1 MSAPETHTPTPW
13 FIHYNEDG
21 DPVSLAYS
29 AKAENGGSIGVSIAR
44 FSIDSKYFTDAQRK
58 ANAEFI
64 VTAVNSYSALQARV
78 AKMEAAL
85 KFYADAWC
93 FTTHPKRPGLEW
105 KPKEALLDDCGN
117 IARAALQGGS
127 NG

>member
-1 MSAPETHTPTPW
+1 M
-13 FIHYNEDG
+13 
-21 DPVSLAYS
+21 V
-29 AKAENGGSIGVSIAR
+29 
-44 FSIDSKYFTDAQRK
+44 DASQSQLD
-58 ANAEFI
+58 A
-64 VTAVNSYSALQARV
+64 TAVNSCSALQARV
-78 AKMEAAL
+78 AELEKAL

-105 KPKEALLDDCGN
+105 KPKEDLLDDCGN